1 MTTPNK
7 KINWILFF
15 VAIYISVSSIEV
27 LMRAKDIDLFLAW
40 QNSLSALNPAPS
52 FSEYVTILLLR
63 YVKEL
68 FIPIFF
74 SIYFIFIFKKIPFT
88 KLNFVV
94 WNLLLLSALI
104 VEMVKFEYQSIF
116 YYGKI
121 FCFLAMMFANNSL
134 YTDLVNQRER
144 RKYVE

>member
-1 MTTPNK
+1 
-7 KINWILFF
+7 
-15 VAIYISVSSIEV
+15 
-27 LMRAKDIDLFLAW
+27 
-40 QNSLSALNPAPS
+40 NPAPS

-88 KLNFVV
+88 KINFVV

-104 VEMVKFEYQSIF
+104 VEMVKFEYQSLF

-121 FCFLAMMFANNSL
+121 FCFLAMMVVNNSL
-134 YTDLVNQRER
+134 YADLEDHGER